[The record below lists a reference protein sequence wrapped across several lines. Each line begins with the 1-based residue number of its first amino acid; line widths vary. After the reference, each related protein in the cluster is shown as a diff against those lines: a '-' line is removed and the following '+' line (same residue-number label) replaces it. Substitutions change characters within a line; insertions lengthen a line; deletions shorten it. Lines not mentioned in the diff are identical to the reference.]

1 MTRRFGPTR
10 GELRF
15 RLWVSLA
22 GLGFMVGALIWRE
35 GAMGHAMSEVFVI
48 ATLFFGGS
56 VAHSLWH
63 LRKGSE

>member
-15 RLWVSLA
+15 RLIVSLG
-22 GLGFMVGALIWRE
+22 GLAFMVGALVWHE
-35 GAMGHAMSEVFVI
+35 GAMGHAMSEVFI
-48 ATLFFGGS
+48 LATLFFGGS

-63 LRKGSE
+63 LRREGE